1 MGVNIRLAF
10 QIDKKKPNNNYDGQ
24 DSFQYFARF
33 ISDGLRHDI
42 RGLWS
47 ITYGCVPEFISR

>member
-24 DSFQYFARF
+24 DCFLCFTF
-33 ISDGLRHDI
+33 IDI
-42 RGLWS
+42 ASKLPTAIG
-47 ITYGCVPEFISR
+47 IIKFFNNI

>member
-24 DSFQYFARF
+24 DSFQYFASF
-33 ISDGLRHDI
+33 ILDGLRHDI
-42 RGLWS
+42 RGLWMRLGIS
-47 ITYGCVPEFISR
+47 ISIVLY